1 MMFEAS
7 ERREGV
13 TEEMGAY
20 MAAPTTNGEAPVPRR
35 VGTRSMLPSTWINRG
50 LRIEY
55 VGADGRA
62 ATTDGVLLDWCPVG
76 MLVLV
81 AGAKTL
87 LCWERL
93 VLVELRED

>member
-1 MMFEAS
+1 MDLA
-7 ERREGV
+7 REEKGMA
-13 TEEMGAY
+13 EMARTV
-20 MAAPTTNGEAPVPRR
+20 PTTNGAAPLPRR
-35 VGTRSMLPSTWINRG
+35 VGTRSMLPSTWIGRNVA
-50 LRIEY
+50 LEY

-62 ATTDGVLLDWCPVG
+62 AATNGVLLDWCPVG

-93 VLVELRED
+93 VLAELRED